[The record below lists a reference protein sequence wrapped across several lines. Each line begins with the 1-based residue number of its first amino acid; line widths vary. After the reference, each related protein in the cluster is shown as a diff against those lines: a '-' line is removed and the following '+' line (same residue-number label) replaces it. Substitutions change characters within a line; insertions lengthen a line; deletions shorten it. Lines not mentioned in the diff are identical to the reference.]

1 MAYIMLVGTDAALL
15 EGLSQSLAALGH
27 RPMVASTVAEARE
40 RAATNTPLV
49 MIVDRTVAS
58 AEGAA
63 LLALPLAPGGAR
75 LVYRT
80 AATAPAPLL
89 PALGRS
95 VLADLM
101 LPLERQRLSALVK
114 SVSDRATTTG
124 RTAEGR
130 GQGQRVSEA

>member
-27 RPMVASTVAEARE
+27 RPMVASTIGEARE

-49 MIVDRTVAS
+49 MIVDRLVAS
-58 AEGAA
+58 AEGQA
-63 LLALPLAPGGAR
+63 LLAMPLAPGGAR

-80 AATAPAPLL
+80 AATAPAALL
-89 PALGRS
+89 PALGRT

-114 SVSDRATTTG
+114 SVSERAKATG
-124 RTAEGR
+124 RTVEGR
-130 GQGQRVSEA
+130 GHEHRAP